1 MNTTDTSDTSVIE
14 TTEVSFNVETINEV
28 IENIHRYLNKHKE
41 YINSLNVF
49 PVPDGDTGL
58 NMVLTIQGAIAHMKD
73 NGKTEKNAG
82 EYLRDFAEQML
93 LNSRGCSGVILSLF
107 AQGFT
112 QITANNDF
120 SKENIY
126 KAIENGYRNA
136 YEGTENP
143 REGTMLTIM
152 RALKERY
159 AQLMGNKEEN
169 PLAIMQQTIPY
180 LKEVLDQTPEMLPVL
195 KKAGVVDSGGAG
207 FIILLEGINKELSQ
221 LVVNGISLPSL
232 LRIGR
237 TTRKLLRKRLSEL
250 RKSPFAPLI
259 LNIDFS
265 RIQNSRLVETL
276 QSARNLLGNIHLNHN
291 NGKTVNRE
299 KLIED
304 FQEIDDSW
312 NPEIKNKY
320 CTEFVLESDVIT
332 SKDQL
337 KEKIAHYGDSLI
349 IINSNNKY
357 KVHIHT
363 NKPNDL
369 FDDVSKFGSLLFTKV
384 DDMKKQHRNF
394 LSEDVLDYERDK
406 SVFCIVSGKGF
417 ADILKNL
424 GADDILCYG
433 KNKPSVNQL
442 VKGLNNL
449 KAKNIIAAS
458 DDSDILMALKY
469 AVSLC
474 KSNVY
479 IVESDN
485 PISLVSML
493 MNISKDYDINTIF
506 DEAMN
511 SIHNI
516 PFCGI
521 ARSSRN
527 VTTENG
533 APVNKNDYFTVYKK
547 KIILANKNLDELLFD
562 TVRQLSTEGSLIT
575 LYKGADMRK
584 ENSFIDRLRNKF
596 PDRDF
601 EEYYGGQYKYSYYIT
616 FE

>member
-1 MNTTDTSDTSVIE
+1 MNTTDTSVME

-73 NGKTEKNAG
+73 NGKTEKNSG

-107 AQGFT
+107 AQGFS

-152 RALKERY
+152 RALKEKY
-159 AQLMGNKEEN
+159 AQLMEKEEN
-169 PLAIMQQTIPY
+169 PLVIIQQTIPY

-207 FIILLEGINKELSQ
+207 FIILLEGIDKELSQ
-221 LVVNGISLPSL
+221 LAVNGISLSSL

-299 KLIED
+299 KLIDEL
-304 FQEIDDSW
+304 QEIDDSW

-469 AVSLC
+469 AASLC

-533 APVNKNDYFTVYKK
+533 TPVNKNDYFTVYKK

-575 LYKGADMRK
+575 LYKGADMKK
-584 ENSFIDRLRNKF
+584 ENSFIERLRSKF

-601 EEYYGGQYKYSYYIT
+601 EEYFGGQYKYSYYIT

>member
-1 MNTTDTSDTSVIE
+1 MNTTDTNLVE
-14 TTEVSFNVETINEV
+14 TTEVSFNVESINEI

-58 NMVLTIQGAIAHMKD
+58 NMVLTIQGAIVQMKN
-73 NGKTEKNAG
+73 NGRTEKNSG
-82 EYLRDFAEQML
+82 EYLKDFAEQML

-126 KAIENGYRNA
+126 RAIENGYRNA

-152 RALKERY
+152 RALKEKY
-159 AQLMGNKEEN
+159 AQLMEKEEN
-169 PLAIMQQTIPY
+169 PLVIIQQTIPY

-207 FIILLEGINKELSQ
+207 FIILLEGIDKELSQ
-221 LVVNGISLPSL
+221 LAVNGISLSSL

-299 KLIED
+299 KLIDEL
-304 FQEIDDSW
+304 QEIDDSW

-469 AVSLC
+469 AASLC

-575 LYKGADMRK
+575 LYKGADMKK
-584 ENSFIDRLRNKF
+584 ENSFIERLRSKF

-601 EEYYGGQYKYSYYIT
+601 EEYFGGQYKYSYYIT

>member
-1 MNTTDTSDTSVIE
+1 MNTTDTSLVE
-14 TTEVSFNVETINEV
+14 TTEVSFNVEAINEI

-58 NMVLTIQGAIAHMKD
+58 NMVLTIQGAIVQMKN
-73 NGKTEKNAG
+73 NGRTEKNSG
-82 EYLRDFAEQML
+82 EYLKDFAEQML

-126 KAIENGYRNA
+126 RAIENGYRNA

-152 RALKERY
+152 RALKEKY
-159 AQLMGNKEEN
+159 AQLMEKEDN
-169 PLAIMQQTIPY
+169 PLVIIRQTIPY
-180 LKEVLDQTPEMLPVL
+180 LKEVLSQTPEMLPVL

-221 LVVNGISLPSL
+221 LVVNGISLASL

-237 TTRKLLRKRLSEL
+237 TTRKLLKKRLSEL

-265 RIQNSRLVETL
+265 RIQNSRLVEAL
-276 QSARNLLGNIHLNHN
+276 QNATNLLGNIHLNHN
-291 NGKTVNRE
+291 NGKTINRE
-299 KLIED
+299 KLID
-304 FQEIDDSW
+304 DLQEIDDSW

-320 CTEFVLESDVIT
+320 CTEFVLESDAIT

-337 KEKIAHYGDSLI
+337 REKIAHYGDSLI

-363 NKPNDL
+363 DKPNDL

-394 LSEDVLDYERDK
+394 LSEDVVEYERDK
-406 SVFCIVSGKGF
+406 SVFCIISGKGF
-417 ADILKNL
+417 GEILKNL

-449 KAKNIIAAS
+449 KAKNIIVAS

-474 KSNVY
+474 KSNVF

-511 SIHNI
+511 SINNI

-521 ARSSRN
+521 ARSTRN

-547 KIILANKNLDELLFD
+547 KIILANKNLQELVFD
-562 TVRQLSTEGSLIT
+562 TVQQLSTEGSLIT
-575 LYKGADMRK
+575 IYKGEDVKK
-584 ENSFIDRLRNKF
+584 ENSLIEQLRNKF
-596 PDRDF
+596 SDRDF

>member
-1 MNTTDTSDTSVIE
+1 MNTTDTNLVE
-14 TTEVSFNVETINEV
+14 TTEVSFNVESINEI

-58 NMVLTIQGAIAHMKD
+58 NMVLTIQGAIVQMKN
-73 NGKTEKNAG
+73 NGRTEKNSG
-82 EYLRDFAEQML
+82 EYLKDFAEQML

-126 KAIENGYRNA
+126 RAIENGYRNA

-152 RALKERY
+152 RALKEKY
-159 AQLMGNKEEN
+159 AQLMEKEDN
-169 PLAIMQQTIPY
+169 PLVIIQQTIPY
-180 LKEVLDQTPEMLPVL
+180 LKEVLSQTPEMLPVL

-237 TTRKLLRKRLSEL
+237 TTRKLLKKRLSEL

-265 RIQNSRLVETL
+265 RIQNSRLVEAL
-276 QSARNLLGNIHLNHN
+276 QNARNLLGNIHLNHN
-291 NGKTVNRE
+291 NGKTINKE
-299 KLIED
+299 KLID
-304 FQEIDDSW
+304 DLQEIDASW

-320 CTEFVLESDVIT
+320 CTEFVLESDAIT

-337 KEKIAHYGDSLI
+337 REKIAHYGDSLI

-394 LSEDVLDYERDK
+394 LSEDVVEYERDK

-417 ADILKNL
+417 AEILKNL

-449 KAKNIIAAS
+449 KAKNIIVAS

-474 KSNVY
+474 KSNVF

-511 SIHNI
+511 SINNI

-521 ARSSRN
+521 ARSTRN

-547 KIILANKNLDELLFD
+547 KIILANKNLQELVFD
-562 TVRQLSTEGSLIT
+562 TVRQLSAEGSLIT
-575 LYKGADMRK
+575 IYKGEDVKK
-584 ENSFIDRLRNKF
+584 ENSLIKQLRNKF
-596 PDRDF
+596 SDRDF

>member
-1 MNTTDTSDTSVIE
+1 MNTTDTNLVE
-14 TTEVSFNVETINEV
+14 TTEVSFNVESINEI

-58 NMVLTIQGAIAHMKD
+58 NMVLTIQGAIVQMKN
-73 NGKTEKNAG
+73 NGRTEKNSG
-82 EYLRDFAEQML
+82 EYLKDFAEQML

-112 QITANNDF
+112 QITANKDF

-126 KAIENGYRNA
+126 RAIENGYRNA

-152 RALKERY
+152 RALKEKY
-159 AQLMGNKEEN
+159 AQLMEKEDN
-169 PLAIMQQTIPY
+169 PLVIIQQTIPY
-180 LKEVLDQTPEMLPVL
+180 LKEVLSQTPEMLPVL

-237 TTRKLLRKRLSEL
+237 TTRKLLKKRLSEL

-265 RIQNSRLVETL
+265 RIQNSRLVEAL
-276 QSARNLLGNIHLNHN
+276 QNARNLLGNIHLNHN
-291 NGKTVNRE
+291 NGKTLNRE
-299 KLIED
+299 KLIDEL
-304 FQEIDDSW
+304 QEIDDSW

-469 AVSLC
+469 AASLC

-575 LYKGADMRK
+575 LYKGADMKK
-584 ENSFIDRLRNKF
+584 ENSFIERLRSKF

-601 EEYYGGQYKYSYYIT
+601 EEYFGGQYKYSYYIT

>member
-1 MNTTDTSDTSVIE
+1 MNTTDTNLVE
-14 TTEVSFNVETINEV
+14 PTEVRFNVESINEI

-58 NMVLTIQGAIAHMKD
+58 NMVLTIQGAIVQMKN
-73 NGKTEKNAG
+73 NGRTEKNSG
-82 EYLRDFAEQML
+82 EYLKDFAEQML

-126 KAIENGYRNA
+126 RAIENGYRNA

-152 RALKERY
+152 RALKEKY
-159 AQLMGNKEEN
+159 AQLMEKEDN
-169 PLAIMQQTIPY
+169 PLVIIQQTIPY
-180 LKEVLDQTPEMLPVL
+180 LKEVLSQTPEMLPVL

-237 TTRKLLRKRLSEL
+237 TTRKLLKKRLSEL

-265 RIQNSRLVETL
+265 RIQNSRLVEAL
-276 QSARNLLGNIHLNHN
+276 QNARNLLGNIHLNHN
-291 NGKTVNRE
+291 NGKTINRE
-299 KLIED
+299 KLID
-304 FQEIDDSW
+304 DLQEIDASW

-320 CTEFVLESDVIT
+320 CTEFVLESDAIT

-337 KEKIAHYGDSLI
+337 REKIAHYGDSLI

-394 LSEDVLDYERDK
+394 LSEDVVEYERDK

-417 ADILKNL
+417 AEILKNL

-449 KAKNIIAAS
+449 KAKNIIVAS

-474 KSNVY
+474 KSNVF

-511 SIHNI
+511 SINNI

-521 ARSSRN
+521 ARSTRN

-547 KIILANKNLDELLFD
+547 KIILANKNLQELVFD
-562 TVRQLSTEGSLIT
+562 TVQQLSAEGSLIT
-575 LYKGADMRK
+575 IYKGEDVKK
-584 ENSFIDRLRNKF
+584 ENSLIEQLRNKF
-596 PDRDF
+596 SDRDF

>member
-1 MNTTDTSDTSVIE
+1 MNTTDTSVME

-73 NGKTEKNAG
+73 NGKTEKNSG

-107 AQGFT
+107 AQGFS

-152 RALKERY
+152 RALKEKY
-159 AQLMGNKEEN
+159 AQLMEKEEN
-169 PLAIMQQTIPY
+169 PLVIIQQTIPY

-207 FIILLEGINKELSQ
+207 FIILLEGIDKELSQ
-221 LVVNGISLPSL
+221 LAVNGISLSSL

-299 KLIED
+299 KLIDEL
-304 FQEIDDSW
+304 QEIDDSW

-469 AVSLC
+469 AASLC

-575 LYKGADMRK
+575 LYKGADMKK
-584 ENSFIDRLRNKF
+584 ENSFIERLRSKF

-601 EEYYGGQYKYSYYIT
+601 EEYFGGQYKYSYYIT

>member
-1 MNTTDTSDTSVIE
+1 
-14 TTEVSFNVETINEV
+14 
-28 IENIHRYLNKHKE
+28 
-41 YINSLNVF
+41 
-49 PVPDGDTGL
+49 
-58 NMVLTIQGAIAHMKD
+58 
-73 NGKTEKNAG
+73 
-82 EYLRDFAEQML
+82 
-93 LNSRGCSGVILSLF
+93 
-107 AQGFT
+107 
-112 QITANNDF
+112 
-120 SKENIY
+120 
-126 KAIENGYRNA
+126 
-136 YEGTENP
+136 
-143 REGTMLTIM
+143 MLTIM
-152 RALKERY
+152 RALKEKY
-159 AQLMGNKEEN
+159 AQLMEKEEN
-169 PLAIMQQTIPY
+169 PLVIIQQTIPY

-207 FIILLEGINKELSQ
+207 FIILLEGIDKELSQ
-221 LVVNGISLPSL
+221 LAVNGISLSSL

-299 KLIED
+299 KLIDEL
-304 FQEIDDSW
+304 QEIDDSW

-469 AVSLC
+469 AASLC

-575 LYKGADMRK
+575 LYKGADMKK
-584 ENSFIDRLRNKF
+584 ENSFIERLRNKF

-601 EEYYGGQYKYSYYIT
+601 EEYFGGQYKYSYYIT

>member
-1 MNTTDTSDTSVIE
+1 MNTTDTNLVE
-14 TTEVSFNVETINEV
+14 TTEVSFNVESINEI

-58 NMVLTIQGAIAHMKD
+58 NMVLTIQGAIVQMKN
-73 NGKTEKNAG
+73 NGRTEKNSG
-82 EYLRDFAEQML
+82 EYLKDFAEQML

-126 KAIENGYRNA
+126 RAIENGYRNA

-152 RALKERY
+152 RALKEKY
-159 AQLMGNKEEN
+159 AQLMEKEEN
-169 PLAIMQQTIPY
+169 PLVIIQQTIPY

-207 FIILLEGINKELSQ
+207 FIILLEGIDKELSQ
-221 LVVNGISLPSL
+221 LAVNGISLSSL

-291 NGKTVNRE
+291 NGKTLNRE
-299 KLIED
+299 KLIDEL
-304 FQEIDDSW
+304 QEIDDSW

-469 AVSLC
+469 AASLC

-575 LYKGADMRK
+575 LYKGADMKK
-584 ENSFIDRLRNKF
+584 ENSFIERLRSKF

-601 EEYYGGQYKYSYYIT
+601 EEYFGGQYKYSYYIT

>member
-1 MNTTDTSDTSVIE
+1 MNTTDTNLVE
-14 TTEVSFNVETINEV
+14 TTEVSFNVESINEI

-58 NMVLTIQGAIAHMKD
+58 NMVLTIQGAIVQMKN
-73 NGKTEKNAG
+73 NGRTEKNSG
-82 EYLRDFAEQML
+82 EYLKDFAEQML

-126 KAIENGYRNA
+126 RAIENGYRNA

-152 RALKERY
+152 RALKEKY
-159 AQLMGNKEEN
+159 AQLMEKEEN
-169 PLAIMQQTIPY
+169 PLVIIQQTIPY

-207 FIILLEGINKELSQ
+207 FIILLEGIDKELSQ
-221 LVVNGISLPSL
+221 LAVNGISLSSL

-291 NGKTVNRE
+291 NGKTLNRE
-299 KLIED
+299 KLIDEL
-304 FQEIDDSW
+304 QEIDDSW

-417 ADILKNL
+417 AEILKNL

-469 AVSLC
+469 AASLC

-575 LYKGADMRK
+575 LYKGADMKK
-584 ENSFIDRLRNKF
+584 ENSFIERLRSKF

-601 EEYYGGQYKYSYYIT
+601 EEYFGGQYKYSYYIT

>member
-1 MNTTDTSDTSVIE
+1 MNTTDTSVME
-14 TTEVSFNVETINEV
+14 TTEVSFNVETVNEV

-73 NGKTEKNAG
+73 NGKAEKNSG

-136 YEGTENP
+136 YDGTENP

-159 AQLMGNKEEN
+159 AQLMEKEDN
-169 PLAIMQQTIPY
+169 PLVIIQHTIPY
-180 LKEVLDQTPEMLPVL
+180 LKEVLDQTPEMLPIL

-221 LVVNGISLPSL
+221 LVVHGISLPSL
-232 LRIGR
+232 LGIGR
-237 TTRKLLRKRLSEL
+237 TTRKLLRKGLSEL
-250 RKSPFAPLI
+250 RKSTFATLI

-276 QSARNLLGNIHLNHN
+276 QSATNLLGNIHLNHN
-291 NGKTVNRE
+291 NEKTVNRE
-299 KLIED
+299 KLID
-304 FQEIDDSW
+304 DLQEIDDSW

-320 CTEFVLESDVIT
+320 CTEFVLESDVIA

-337 KEKIAHYGDSLI
+337 KGEIAHYGDSLI

-394 LSEDVLDYERDK
+394 LSEDVVDYERDK

-433 KNKPSVNQL
+433 KNKPSVSQL

-485 PISLVSML
+485 PISLLSML
-493 MNISKDYDINTIF
+493 MNITKDYDINTIF

-527 VTTENG
+527 VTTEDG

-547 KIILANKNLDELLFD
+547 KIILANKNFEELVFD
-562 TVRQLSTEGSLIT
+562 TVQQLSSEGSLIT
-575 LYKGADMRK
+575 LYKGEDMKK
-584 ENSFIDRLRNKF
+584 ENSLIERLRNKF

-601 EEYYGGQYKYSYYIT
+601 EEYFGGQHKYSYYIT
-616 FE
+616 IE

>member
-1 MNTTDTSDTSVIE
+1 MNTTDTNLVE
-14 TTEVSFNVETINEV
+14 TTEVSFNVESINEI

-58 NMVLTIQGAIAHMKD
+58 NMVLTIQGAIVQMKN
-73 NGKTEKNAG
+73 NGRTEKNSG
-82 EYLRDFAEQML
+82 EYLKDFAEQML

-112 QITANNDF
+112 QITANKDF

-126 KAIENGYRNA
+126 RAIENGYRNA

-152 RALKERY
+152 RALKEKY
-159 AQLMGNKEEN
+159 AQLMEKEDN
-169 PLAIMQQTIPY
+169 PLVIIQQTIPY
-180 LKEVLDQTPEMLPVL
+180 LKEVLSQTPEMLPVL

-237 TTRKLLRKRLSEL
+237 TTRKLLKKRLSEL

-265 RIQNSRLVETL
+265 RIQNSRLVEAL
-276 QSARNLLGNIHLNHN
+276 QNARNLLGNIHLNHN
-291 NGKTVNRE
+291 NGKTINRE
-299 KLIED
+299 KLID
-304 FQEIDDSW
+304 DLQEIDASW

-320 CTEFVLESDVIT
+320 CTEFVLESDAIT

-337 KEKIAHYGDSLI
+337 REKIAHYGDSLI

-394 LSEDVLDYERDK
+394 LSEDVVEYERDK

-417 ADILKNL
+417 AEILKNL

-449 KAKNIIAAS
+449 KAKNIIVAS

-474 KSNVY
+474 KSNVF

-511 SIHNI
+511 SINNI

-521 ARSSRN
+521 ARSTRN

-547 KIILANKNLDELLFD
+547 KIILANKNLQELVFD
-562 TVRQLSTEGSLIT
+562 TVQQLSAEGSLIT
-575 LYKGADMRK
+575 IYKGEDVKK
-584 ENSFIDRLRNKF
+584 ENSLIEQLRNKF
-596 PDRDF
+596 SDRDF

>member
-1 MNTTDTSDTSVIE
+1 MNTTDTSVME

-73 NGKTEKNAG
+73 NGKTEKNSG

-107 AQGFT
+107 AQGFS

-152 RALKERY
+152 RALKEKY
-159 AQLMGNKEEN
+159 AQLMEKEEN
-169 PLAIMQQTIPY
+169 PLVIIQQTIPY

-207 FIILLEGINKELSQ
+207 FIILLEGIDKELSQ
-221 LVVNGISLPSL
+221 LAVNGISLSSL

-299 KLIED
+299 KLIDEL
-304 FQEIDDSW
+304 QEIDDSW

-320 CTEFVLESDVIT
+320 CTEFVLESDVLT

-469 AVSLC
+469 AASLC

-533 APVNKNDYFTVYKK
+533 TPVNKNDYFTVYKK

-575 LYKGADMRK
+575 LYKGADMKK
-584 ENSFIDRLRNKF
+584 ENSFIERLRNKF

-601 EEYYGGQYKYSYYIT
+601 EEYFGGQYKYSYYIT

>member
-1 MNTTDTSDTSVIE
+1 MNTTDTSVME

-73 NGKTEKNAG
+73 NGKTEKNSG

-107 AQGFT
+107 AQGFS

-152 RALKERY
+152 RALKEKY
-159 AQLMGNKEEN
+159 AQLMEKEEN
-169 PLAIMQQTIPY
+169 PLVIIQQTIPY

-207 FIILLEGINKELSQ
+207 FIILLEGIDKELSQ
-221 LVVNGISLPSL
+221 LAVNGISLSSL

-299 KLIED
+299 KLIDEL
-304 FQEIDDSW
+304 QEIDDSW

-469 AVSLC
+469 AASLC

-575 LYKGADMRK
+575 LYKGADMKK
-584 ENSFIDRLRNKF
+584 ENSFIERLRNKF

-601 EEYYGGQYKYSYYIT
+601 EEYFGGQYKYSYYIT

>member
-1 MNTTDTSDTSVIE
+1 MNTTDTSVME

-107 AQGFT
+107 AQGFS

-469 AVSLC
+469 AASLC

>member
-1 MNTTDTSDTSVIE
+1 MNTTDTNLVE
-14 TTEVSFNVETINEV
+14 TTEVSFNVESINEI

-58 NMVLTIQGAIAHMKD
+58 NMVLTIQGAIVQMKN
-73 NGKTEKNAG
+73 NGRTEKNSG
-82 EYLRDFAEQML
+82 EYLKDFAEQML

-126 KAIENGYRNA
+126 RAIENGYRNA

-152 RALKERY
+152 RALKEKY
-159 AQLMGNKEEN
+159 AQLMEKEDN
-169 PLAIMQQTIPY
+169 PLVIIQQTIPY
-180 LKEVLDQTPEMLPVL
+180 LKEVLSQTPEMLPVL

-237 TTRKLLRKRLSEL
+237 TTRKLLKKRLSEL

-265 RIQNSRLVETL
+265 RIQNSRLVEAL
-276 QSARNLLGNIHLNHN
+276 QNARNLLGNIHLNHN
-291 NGKTVNRE
+291 NGKTINRE
-299 KLIED
+299 KLID
-304 FQEIDDSW
+304 DLQEIDASW

-320 CTEFVLESDVIT
+320 CTEFVLESDAIT

-337 KEKIAHYGDSLI
+337 REKIAHYGDSLI

-394 LSEDVLDYERDK
+394 LSEDVVEYERDK

-417 ADILKNL
+417 AEILKNL

-449 KAKNIIAAS
+449 KAKNIIVAS

-474 KSNVY
+474 KSNVF

-511 SIHNI
+511 SINNI

-521 ARSSRN
+521 ARSTRN

-547 KIILANKNLDELLFD
+547 KIILANKNLQELVFD
-562 TVRQLSTEGSLIT
+562 TVQQLSAEGSLIT
-575 LYKGADMRK
+575 IYKGEDVKK
-584 ENSFIDRLRNKF
+584 ENSLIEQLRNKF
-596 PDRDF
+596 SDRDF

>member
-1 MNTTDTSDTSVIE
+1 
-14 TTEVSFNVETINEV
+14 
-28 IENIHRYLNKHKE
+28 
-41 YINSLNVF
+41 
-49 PVPDGDTGL
+49 
-58 NMVLTIQGAIAHMKD
+58 
-73 NGKTEKNAG
+73 
-82 EYLRDFAEQML
+82 
-93 LNSRGCSGVILSLF
+93 
-107 AQGFT
+107 
-112 QITANNDF
+112 
-120 SKENIY
+120 
-126 KAIENGYRNA
+126 
-136 YEGTENP
+136 
-143 REGTMLTIM
+143 
-152 RALKERY
+152 
-159 AQLMGNKEEN
+159 
-169 PLAIMQQTIPY
+169 
-180 LKEVLDQTPEMLPVL
+180 
-195 KKAGVVDSGGAG
+195 
-207 FIILLEGINKELSQ
+207 
-221 LVVNGISLPSL
+221 
-232 LRIGR
+232 
-237 TTRKLLRKRLSEL
+237 
-250 RKSPFAPLI
+250 
-259 LNIDFS
+259 
-265 RIQNSRLVETL
+265 LVEAL
-276 QSARNLLGNIHLNHN
+276 QNARNLLGNIHLNHN
-291 NGKTVNRE
+291 NGKTLNRE
-299 KLIED
+299 KLIDEL
-304 FQEIDDSW
+304 QEIDDSW

-469 AVSLC
+469 AASLC

-575 LYKGADMRK
+575 LYKGADMKK
-584 ENSFIDRLRNKF
+584 ENSFIERLRSKF

-601 EEYYGGQYKYSYYIT
+601 EEYFGGQYKYSYYIT

>member
-1 MNTTDTSDTSVIE
+1 MNTTDTNLVE
-14 TTEVSFNVETINEV
+14 TTEVSFNVESINEI
-28 IENIHRYLNKHKE
+28 IENIHRYLNKYRE

-58 NMVLTIQGAIAHMKD
+58 NMVLTIQGAIVQMKN
-73 NGKTEKNAG
+73 NGRTEKNSG
-82 EYLRDFAEQML
+82 EYLKDFAEQML

-126 KAIENGYRNA
+126 RAIENGYRNA

-152 RALKERY
+152 RALKEKY
-159 AQLMGNKEEN
+159 AQLMEKEDN
-169 PLAIMQQTIPY
+169 PLVIIQQTIPY
-180 LKEVLDQTPEMLPVL
+180 LKEVLSQTPEMLPVL

-237 TTRKLLRKRLSEL
+237 TTRKLLKKRLSEL

-265 RIQNSRLVETL
+265 RIQNSRLVEAL
-276 QSARNLLGNIHLNHN
+276 QNARNLLGNIHLNHN
-291 NGKTVNRE
+291 NGKTINKE
-299 KLIED
+299 KLID
-304 FQEIDDSW
+304 DLQEIDASW

-320 CTEFVLESDVIT
+320 CTEFVLESDAIT

-337 KEKIAHYGDSLI
+337 REKIAHYGDSLI

-394 LSEDVLDYERDK
+394 LSEDVVEYERDK

-417 ADILKNL
+417 AEILKNL

-449 KAKNIIAAS
+449 KAKNIIVAS

-474 KSNVY
+474 KSNVF

-511 SIHNI
+511 SIKNI

-521 ARSSRN
+521 ARSTRN

-533 APVNKNDYFTVYKK
+533 ASVNKNDYFTVYKK
-547 KIILANKNLDELLFD
+547 KIILANKNLQELVFD
-562 TVRQLSTEGSLIT
+562 TVQQLSAEGSLIT
-575 LYKGADMRK
+575 IYKGEDMKK
-584 ENSFIDRLRNKF
+584 ENSLIEQLRNKF
-596 PDRDF
+596 SDRDF

>member
-1 MNTTDTSDTSVIE
+1 MNTTDTNLVE
-14 TTEVSFNVETINEV
+14 TTEVSFNVESINEI

-73 NGKTEKNAG
+73 NGKTEKNSG
-82 EYLRDFAEQML
+82 EYLKDFAEQML

-126 KAIENGYRNA
+126 RAIENGYRNA

-152 RALKERY
+152 RALKEKY
-159 AQLMGNKEEN
+159 AQLMEKEDN
-169 PLAIMQQTIPY
+169 PLVIIQQTIPY
-180 LKEVLDQTPEMLPVL
+180 LKEVLSQTPEMLPVL

-237 TTRKLLRKRLSEL
+237 TTRKLLKKRLSEL

-265 RIQNSRLVETL
+265 RIQNSRLVEAL
-276 QSARNLLGNIHLNHN
+276 QNARNLLGNIHLNHN
-291 NGKTVNRE
+291 NGKTINKE
-299 KLIED
+299 KLID
-304 FQEIDDSW
+304 DLQEIDDSW

-320 CTEFVLESDVIT
+320 CTEFVLESDAIT

-337 KEKIAHYGDSLI
+337 REKIAHYGDSLI

-394 LSEDVLDYERDK
+394 LSEDVVEYERDK

-417 ADILKNL
+417 AEILKNL

-449 KAKNIIAAS
+449 KAKNIIVAS

-474 KSNVY
+474 KSNVF

-511 SIHNI
+511 SINNI

-521 ARSSRN
+521 ARSTRN

-547 KIILANKNLDELLFD
+547 KIILANKNLQELVFD
-562 TVRQLSTEGSLIT
+562 TVQQLSAEGSLIT
-575 LYKGADMRK
+575 LYKGEDVKK
-584 ENSFIDRLRNKF
+584 ENSLIEQLRNKF
-596 PDRDF
+596 SDRDF

>member
-1 MNTTDTSDTSVIE
+1 MNTTDTNLVE
-14 TTEVSFNVETINEV
+14 TTEVSFNVESINEI

-58 NMVLTIQGAIAHMKD
+58 NMVLTIQGAIVQMKN
-73 NGKTEKNAG
+73 NGRTEKNSG
-82 EYLRDFAEQML
+82 EYLKDFAEQML

-112 QITANNDF
+112 QITANKDF

-126 KAIENGYRNA
+126 RAIENGYRNA

-152 RALKERY
+152 RALKEKY
-159 AQLMGNKEEN
+159 AQLMEKEDN
-169 PLAIMQQTIPY
+169 PLVIIQQTIPY
-180 LKEVLDQTPEMLPVL
+180 LKEVLSQTPEMLPVL

-237 TTRKLLRKRLSEL
+237 TTRKLLKKRLSEL

-265 RIQNSRLVETL
+265 RIQNSRLVEAL
-276 QSARNLLGNIHLNHN
+276 QNARNLLGNIHLNHN
-291 NGKTVNRE
+291 NGKTINRE
-299 KLIED
+299 KLID
-304 FQEIDDSW
+304 DLQEIDASW

-320 CTEFVLESDVIT
+320 CTEFVLESDAIT

-337 KEKIAHYGDSLI
+337 REKIAHYGDSLI

-394 LSEDVLDYERDK
+394 LSEDVVEYERDK

-417 ADILKNL
+417 AEILKNL

-449 KAKNIIAAS
+449 KAKNIIVAS

-474 KSNVY
+474 KSNVF

-575 LYKGADMRK
+575 LYKGADMKK
-584 ENSFIDRLRNKF
+584 ENSFIERLRNKF

-601 EEYYGGQYKYSYYIT
+601 EEYFGGQYKYSYYIT

>member
-1 MNTTDTSDTSVIE
+1 MNTTDTNLVE
-14 TTEVSFNVETINEV
+14 TTEVSFNVESINEI

-58 NMVLTIQGAIAHMKD
+58 NMVLTIQGAIVQMKN
-73 NGKTEKNAG
+73 NGRTEKNSG
-82 EYLRDFAEQML
+82 EYLKDFAEQML

-112 QITANNDF
+112 QITANKDF

-126 KAIENGYRNA
+126 RAIENGYRNA

-152 RALKERY
+152 RALKEKY
-159 AQLMGNKEEN
+159 AQLMEKEEN
-169 PLAIMQQTIPY
+169 PLVIIQQTIPY

-207 FIILLEGINKELSQ
+207 FIILLEGIDKELSQ
-221 LVVNGISLPSL
+221 LAVNGISLSSL

-291 NGKTVNRE
+291 NGKTLNRE
-299 KLIED
+299 KLIDEL
-304 FQEIDDSW
+304 QEIDDSW

-469 AVSLC
+469 AASLC

-575 LYKGADMRK
+575 LYKGADMKK
-584 ENSFIDRLRNKF
+584 ENSFIERLRSKF

-601 EEYYGGQYKYSYYIT
+601 EEYFGGQYKYSYYIT

>member
-1 MNTTDTSDTSVIE
+1 MNTTDTSLVE
-14 TTEVSFNVETINEV
+14 TTEVSFNVEAINEI
-28 IENIHRYLNKHKE
+28 IENIHHYLNKHKE

-73 NGKTEKNAG
+73 NGKTEKNSG
-82 EYLRDFAEQML
+82 EYLKDFAEQML

-126 KAIENGYRNA
+126 RAIENGYRNA

-152 RALKERY
+152 RALKEKY
-159 AQLMGNKEEN
+159 AQLMEKEDN
-169 PLAIMQQTIPY
+169 PLVIIQQTIPY
-180 LKEVLDQTPEMLPVL
+180 LKEVLSQTPEMLPVL

-237 TTRKLLRKRLSEL
+237 TTRKLLKKRLSEL

-265 RIQNSRLVETL
+265 RIQNSRLVEAL
-276 QSARNLLGNIHLNHN
+276 QNARNLLGNIHLNHN
-291 NGKTVNRE
+291 NGKTINRE
-299 KLIED
+299 KLID
-304 FQEIDDSW
+304 DLQEIDDSW

-320 CTEFVLESDVIT
+320 CTEFVLESDAIT

-337 KEKIAHYGDSLI
+337 REKIAHYGDSLI

-394 LSEDVLDYERDK
+394 LSEDVVEYERDK

-417 ADILKNL
+417 AEILKNL

-449 KAKNIIAAS
+449 KAKNIIVAS

-474 KSNVY
+474 KSNVF

-511 SIHNI
+511 SINNI

-521 ARSSRN
+521 ARSTRN

-547 KIILANKNLDELLFD
+547 KIILANKNLQELVFD
-562 TVRQLSTEGSLIT
+562 TVQQLSAEGSLIT
-575 LYKGADMRK
+575 IYKGEDVKK
-584 ENSFIDRLRNKF
+584 ENSLIEQLRNKF
-596 PDRDF
+596 SDRDF

>member
-1 MNTTDTSDTSVIE
+1 MNTTDTNLVE
-14 TTEVSFNVETINEV
+14 TTEVSFNVESINEI

-58 NMVLTIQGAIAHMKD
+58 NMVLTIQGAIVQMKN
-73 NGKTEKNAG
+73 NGRTEKNSG
-82 EYLRDFAEQML
+82 EYLKDFAEQML

-126 KAIENGYRNA
+126 RAIENGYRNA

-152 RALKERY
+152 RALKEKY
-159 AQLMGNKEEN
+159 AQLMEKEDN
-169 PLAIMQQTIPY
+169 PLVIIQQTIPY
-180 LKEVLDQTPEMLPVL
+180 LKEVLSQTPEMLPVL

-237 TTRKLLRKRLSEL
+237 TTRKLLKKRLSEL

-265 RIQNSRLVETL
+265 RIQNSRLVEAL
-276 QSARNLLGNIHLNHN
+276 QNARNLLGNIHLNHN
-291 NGKTVNRE
+291 NGKTINRE
-299 KLIED
+299 KLID
-304 FQEIDDSW
+304 DLQEIDASW

-320 CTEFVLESDVIT
+320 CTEFVLESDAIT

-337 KEKIAHYGDSLI
+337 REKIAHYGDSLI

-394 LSEDVLDYERDK
+394 LSEDVVEYERDK

-417 ADILKNL
+417 AEILKNL

-449 KAKNIIAAS
+449 KAKNIIVAS

-474 KSNVY
+474 KSNVF

-575 LYKGADMRK
+575 LYKGADMKK
-584 ENSFIDRLRNKF
+584 ENSFIERLRNKF

-601 EEYYGGQYKYSYYIT
+601 EEYFGGQYKYSYYIT

>member
-1 MNTTDTSDTSVIE
+1 MNTTDTNLVE
-14 TTEVSFNVETINEV
+14 TTEVSFNVESINEI

-58 NMVLTIQGAIAHMKD
+58 NMVLTIQGAIVQMKN
-73 NGKTEKNAG
+73 NGRTEKNSG
-82 EYLRDFAEQML
+82 EYLKDFAEQML

-126 KAIENGYRNA
+126 RAIENGYRNA

-152 RALKERY
+152 RALKEKY
-159 AQLMGNKEEN
+159 AQLMEKEEN
-169 PLAIMQQTIPY
+169 PLVIIQQTIPY

-207 FIILLEGINKELSQ
+207 FIILLEGIDKELSQ
-221 LVVNGISLPSL
+221 LAVNGISLSSL

-291 NGKTVNRE
+291 NGKTLNRE
-299 KLIED
+299 KLIDEL
-304 FQEIDDSW
+304 QEIDDSW

-469 AVSLC
+469 AASLC

-575 LYKGADMRK
+575 LYKGADMKK
-584 ENSFIDRLRNKF
+584 ENSFIERLRNKF

-601 EEYYGGQYKYSYYIT
+601 EEYFGGQYKYSYYIT

>member
-1 MNTTDTSDTSVIE
+1 MNTTDTSVME

-73 NGKTEKNAG
+73 NGKTEKNSG

-107 AQGFT
+107 AQGFS

-152 RALKERY
+152 RALKEKY
-159 AQLMGNKEEN
+159 AQLMEKEEN
-169 PLAIMQQTIPY
+169 PLVIIQQTIPY

-221 LVVNGISLPSL
+221 LAVNGISLSSL

-299 KLIED
+299 KLIDEL
-304 FQEIDDSW
+304 QEIDDSW

-469 AVSLC
+469 AASLC

-575 LYKGADMRK
+575 LYKGSDMKK
-584 ENSFIDRLRNKF
+584 ENSFIERLRSKF

-601 EEYYGGQYKYSYYIT
+601 EEYFGGQYKYSYYIT

>member
-1 MNTTDTSDTSVIE
+1 MNTTDTSVME

-207 FIILLEGINKELSQ
+207 FIILLEGIDKELSQ
-221 LVVNGISLPSL
+221 LAVNDISLSSL

-291 NGKTVNRE
+291 NGKTLNRE
-299 KLIED
+299 KLIDEL
-304 FQEIDDSW
+304 QEIDDSW

-469 AVSLC
+469 AASLC

-575 LYKGADMRK
+575 LYKGSDMKK
-584 ENSFIDRLRNKF
+584 ENSFIERLRSKF

-601 EEYYGGQYKYSYYIT
+601 EEYFGGQYKYSYYIT